1 MFEKLHRKLTLL
13 CSAITTGI
21 LLVMSAAFLLV
32 SENSQRQN
40 SFLSFCADMGSLL
53 TGMEEQDALS
63 HSWLKKLEGSKY
75 RIYLWDNGR
84 PFLFSSL
91 SSSKKEQA
99 LCDSILSHYEKE
111 RQGQNFPQTLQPLHN
126 EFVWSAAQNAECPL
140 HAASHYAGVMTWLR
154 NATPVTAVVLAD
166 QTPLR
171 RHLLLQRLR
180 FLLLDLIGGLL
191 FFSFSWF
198 FTGKLLEPVQ
208 KNHERQTWFI
218 ASASHELRTPLSVI
232 LASVSACEAAP
243 PAEQA
248 RFFAAIRRE
257 GKRMQG
263 LLSDMLF
270 LASDQNGQK
279 SLPKASADLE
289 TLLLNVYENFEPL
302 AQKSRHRFTVS
313 LPEKSLAPC
322 MCSTE
327 KIAQLL
333 SIFLENAFSYTPP
346 GGSVSLSLREDAKN
360 AYLSVAD
367 TGPGIP
373 DAQKELVFLRFYRME
388 KAHSQKNHFGL
399 GLCIAADIAK
409 AHGGRIDVSDN
420 RPCGTIFTLILPLQ
434 S

>member
-1 MFEKLHRKLTLL
+1 
-13 CSAITTGI
+13 
-21 LLVMSAAFLLV
+21 
-32 SENSQRQN
+32 
-40 SFLSFCADMGSLL
+40 
-53 TGMEEQDALS
+53 
-63 HSWLKKLEGSKY
+63 
-75 RIYLWDNGR
+75 
-84 PFLFSSL
+84 
-91 SSSKKEQA
+91 
-99 LCDSILSHYEKE
+99 
-111 RQGQNFPQTLQPLHN
+111 
-126 EFVWSAAQNAECPL
+126 
-140 HAASHYAGVMTWLR
+140 
-154 NATPVTAVVLAD
+154 
-166 QTPLR
+166 
-171 RHLLLQRLR
+171 
-180 FLLLDLIGGLL
+180 
-191 FFSFSWF
+191 
-198 FTGKLLEPVQ
+198 
-208 KNHERQTWFI
+208 
-218 ASASHELRTPLSVI
+218 
-232 LASVSACEAAP
+232 
-243 PAEQA
+243 
-248 RFFAAIRRE
+248 
-257 GKRMQG
+257 MQG

-322 MCSTE
+322 ICSTE

-346 GGSVSLSLREDAKN
+346 GGSVSLSLRKDAKN